1 MQTQFA
7 LRNSAHSLMS
17 RAGLRGDVVE
27 FTRGSSFRPFNAR
40 FSSYVLGTA
49 SCRSVPNGE
58 EVMRFTKSTSLVL
71 ALAITAVSSAAFAAD
86 QDSEATCAATGKQVS
101 SALSSQDND
110 AARQEKKMG
119 LEFCNAG
126 YYHQGM
132 EHYAKAL
139 EMLGV
144 KN

>member
-1 MQTQFA
+1 
-7 LRNSAHSLMS
+7 
-17 RAGLRGDVVE
+17 
-27 FTRGSSFRPFNAR
+27 
-40 FSSYVLGTA
+40 
-49 SCRSVPNGE
+49 
-58 EVMRFTKSTSLVL
+58 MRFTKSTSLAI

-86 QDSEATCAATGKQVS
+86 QDSQATCTITEKQVS
-101 SALSSQDND
+101 SAPGIQDND

-132 EHYAKAL
+132 VHYAKAL